1 MPAYVNR
8 MAGYGRWLGVGAKGL
23 QVTDG
28 AGGGAAAAPA
38 PAPRAAS
45 GDYTK
50 KKVLTAEQ
58 QAMVAR
64 IKAGKT

>member
-1 MPAYVNR
+1 

-23 QVTDG
+23 QVRDG
-28 AGGGAAAAPA
+28 AGGGGAAAAPA
-38 PAPRAAS
+38 PAPAAARA
-45 GDYTK
+45 DYTK